1 MLCAGKEKLLDEFFY
16 SKKWVETED
25 MSFFYY
31 AFCQPQQNKLL
42 AFRAAPESLE
52 ADSGLGTRD
61 KAEAEHEFMFI
72 GLILF

>member
-1 MLCAGKEKLLDEFFY
+1 
-16 SKKWVETED
+16 